1 MPLFA
6 YKGRALGGELVQGR
20 LDAESDDQIVIKLTS
35 AGITPIDIALAG
47 DGNGD
52 GGAGSSLRQLWL
64 SLGGGKPSTVD
75 LMMFS
80 RQMYTIT
87 KAGVPL
93 LRGLTGLQSS
103 THNAVLR
110 AALADVLGSLEA
122 GRDISTSFSRHPE
135 IFQPMYINMV
145 RVGEETGTLDKAF
158 LRLCDYLGME
168 QDVHDRVQS
177 ALRYPLFVVAAV
189 IVAIG
194 IISVKVIPAFA
205 PVFKVLGD
213 KIPMPTRIIMGASS
227 ITQHYWWLMLLV
239 SLAVFFTIR
248 SYIATDAGRYK
259 WHRAK
264 LKLPLVGNLMHEA
277 ILARVTRSLAICLSA
292 GIPALQA
299 FATIAR
305 TTGNDYVSERILHLR
320 DNVERG
326 ESISRAAAS
335 GDLFPPLVIQMIAVG
350 EETGELPELL
360 SEVAEHYRRDVD
372 YQLKNL
378 SAVIEPVL
386 IVVIGGVVLLLALGV
401 FLPMWDMFAKVGGH

>member
-1 MPLFA
+1 MAVFV
-6 YKGRALGGELVQGR
+6 YKGRSAHGDLVEGR
-20 LDAESDDQIVIKLTS
+20 LDADTTDQIAARLLG
-35 AGITPIDIALAG
+35 AGITPIDIGPAG
-47 DGNGD
+47 ER
-52 GGAGSSLRQLWL
+52 GSSLKTLWL
-64 SLGGGKPSTVD
+64 SMGGGKPRTVD

-87 KAGVPL
+87 KSGVPL

-110 AALADVLGSLEA
+110 DALADVLTSLQA
-122 GRDISTSFSRHPE
+122 GRDLSTSFARHPA
-135 IFQPMYINMV
+135 IFQAMYINMV
-145 RVGEETGTLDKAF
+145 RVGEETGTLDTAF
-158 LRLCDYLGME
+158 LRLCDYLSME

-177 ALRYPLFVVAAV
+177 ALRYPLIILAAV
-189 IVAIG
+189 IIAVG
-194 IISVKVIPAFA
+194 IIAVKVIPAFA

-213 KIPMPTRIIMGASS
+213 KIPLPTRIIMGASS
-227 ITQHYWWLMLLV
+227 VTQHYWWLMLLSV
-239 SLAVFFTIR
+239 IGGFIAMR
-248 SYIATDAGRYK
+248 SYVSTDGGRYK

-264 LKLPLVGNLMHEA
+264 LKLPLVGKLMHEA
-277 ILARVTRSLAICLSA
+277 ILARVTRSLSICLSA

-320 DNVERG
+320 DKVERG

-335 GDLFPPLVIQMIAVG
+335 GTLFPPLVVQMIAVG

-360 SEVAEHYRRDVD
+360 GEVAEHYRRDVD

-386 IVVIGGVVLLLALGV
+386 IVIVGGIVLVLALGV